1 MYCFL
6 VHLYFKNLFYL
17 KFLYAS
23 FFNILI
29 FYFFFLV
36 IIKFFRFVT
45 YNEKY
50 NLLWHIKIFNYIF
63 VSILKNIFL

>member
-50 NLLWHIKIFNYIF
+50 NLL
-63 VSILKNIFL
+63 